1 LEKIKVENNVEV
13 VRVIVPKIAKK
24 KIRTLL
30 YVTVSTVNDS
40 NALYTRGVVVKG
52 IWYSYK
58 LFADGA
64 VFK

>member
-52 IWYSYK
+52 IWYPYK